1 MTSFILLLMKN
12 YNQVTVPAG
21 VLLILIG
28 FVAVVFLPQMGI
40 NVASDWLAFFFLGGI
55 SCILLSIQTQAT
67 TIAGF
72 VLLVPSLIFL
82 FTALF

>member
-1 MTSFILLLMKN
+1 MKN

-28 FVAVVFLPQMGI
+28 FVSAFLLPRMGI
-40 NVASDWLAFFFLGGI
+40 NVATDWLAFFFLGGI
-55 SCILLSIQTQAT
+55 SFILLSIQKQAT

>member
-1 MTSFILLLMKN
+1 MKN

-21 VLLILIG
+21 ILLILIG
-28 FVAVVFLPQMGI
+28 FVAAFFLPQMGI
-40 NVASDWLAFFFLGGI
+40 NVATDWLVFFFLGGI
-55 SCILLSIQTQAT
+55 SFILLSIRTQAT